1 MSSFSESALEKKLS
15 ELSNSQQS
23 VQTLALWLI
32 HHRKHSR
39 SVVQV
44 WHRELK
50 RAKPSRKLTFLYLAN
65 DVIQNSKKKGP
76 EFGRDFGPVLVD
88 AFGHVAREAEDSC
101 KRPMERVLAIW
112 QERAVFEADFID
124 QIRRAIGHASG
135 NGGDKKAAKRRH
147 EQVQVAKTEEEDDDD
162 YLVNCSPREPPET
175 EELIKALQELEQ
187 AASGDAAVRRRIAAL
202 PPEVQ
207 DPSLLSKIKDAPSAE
222 RLSRMVEEACVLLA
236 DYNGRLAAE
245 LDDRKQLARM
255 LANYLRSQKEL
266 LAQKERK
273 LEEYKQKLAKVT
285 LVRKELRT
293 HIQNLPDFSKLP
305 ASTKGLAPLP
315 SAGDLFS
322 KD

>member
-1 MSSFSESALEKKLS
+1 MMVMMNGAMGD
-15 ELSNSQQS
+15 
-23 VQTLALWLI
+23 T
-32 HHRKHSR
+32 R
-39 SVVQV
+39 VVCT
-44 WHRELK
+44 WT
-50 RAKPSRKLTFLYLAN
+50 AKPSRKLTFLYLAN

-124 QIRRAIGHASG
+124 QIRRAIGSLPGGDAPKKAAPDVSRQAEEKRPPPVAAGHASG